1 MKREM
6 EPYQLIERSIIKK
19 YRKEL
24 WTPFIVAVKRY
35 ELIKAG
41 DKIAVCISGGKDSM
55 LMAKLMQE
63 LQRHSDVP
71 FELVFLVMDP
81 GYNEINRQKIE
92 SNAELLHIPV
102 TIFESNIFSVANNT
116 DKNPC
121 YLCARMRRGHLY
133 SKAKEMGCNK
143 IALGH
148 HFNDVIETTVMSMFY
163 GSQLQAMP
171 PMLHSTSFPGMTL
184 IRPMYCIREEDI
196 LAWKRYNELEF
207 IQCACRFTEN
217 CTMCDNG
224 GGGSKRQET
233 KILLRRLKRDNPN
246 IENSIFRSLLD
257 IAEKETEKSS
267 TNKTGFS
274 HNPAGYTVKFY
285 NGSTI
290 TTLNSKPDSI
300 RGKRATLLFFDEAAF
315 CSDELIAACEP
326 FTTQDGDFVTDT
338 DKNYNPE
345 TQARKAPNQLV
356 YASSQDTMDK
366 VFYKY
371 YKDFAKKMIAGN
383 RDYFVCDMICDVA
396 IHVYMNGEPYK
407 PLLSQDKVDAAL
419 KTSREKAMREYYN
432 KPSRDGGVNQIV
444 KWGTVRRNE
453 RKYLPQL
460 YWDKQYK
467 YVIAF
472 DPARTMDNSIVSIMR
487 IYNDPENGMCGDIIN
502 CVNMVDLANSKK
514 YKMDSNRQIEELREL
529 ILHYNGQNP
538 DYEYIDSLM
547 IDQGA
552 GGGGTSTYADGL
564 LNNWTDKSGTEHR
577 GFIDANHELYE
588 GYDARYPDAVDKL
601 RLISPR
607 KFRSVMFEELIEL
620 MNLGVVHFPLEYNGG
635 DYVQVVDGVDKAT
648 GQEILK
654 THELSLDEQTAWVNI
669 DLMKNEIT
677 SMQKT
682 TNPENTSVTYALP
695 PDRANKMHDDRAYT
709 LVLLAHRL
717 YELRRKDKVRQSA
730 VETMTTPPICISNI
744 DF

>member
-1 MKREM
+1 MRMKQRA
-6 EPYQLIERSIIKK
+6 PII
-19 YRKEL
+19 
-24 WTPFIVAVKRY
+24 TAVKRKIY
-35 ELIKAG
+35 ECDAATIAFYRRNPVIAARDLLGIQLFDAQAYMLEQSWNAGHVVWACSRNFGKSFVGSVFIILKAILYEDQAIYIVSSVG
-41 DKIAVCISGGKDSM
+41 DQ
-55 LMAKLMQE
+55 AKE
-63 LQRHSDVP
+63 T
-71 FELVFLVMDP
+71 F
-81 GYNEINRQKIE
+81 NKIE
-92 SNAELLHIPV
+92 QIV
-102 TIFESNIFSVANNT
+102 TRSGNT
-116 DKNPC
+116 
-121 YLCARMRRGHLY
+121 A
-133 SKAKEMGCNK
+133 S
-143 IALGH
+143 
-148 HFNDVIETTVMSMFY
+148 
-163 GSQLQAMP
+163 
-171 PMLHSTSFPGMTL
+171 
-184 IRPMYCIREEDI
+184 
-196 LAWKRYNELEF
+196 
-207 IQCACRFTEN
+207 
-217 CTMCDNG
+217 
-224 GGGSKRQET
+224 
-233 KILLRRLKRDNPN
+233 
-246 IENSIFRSLLD
+246 SIRSLLD

-472 DPARTMDNSIVSIMR
+472 DPARTMDNSIVLIMR

>member
-1 MKREM
+1 MKALLYENQAI
-6 EPYQLIERSIIKK
+6 YIVSSVGDQA
-19 YRKEL
+19 KE
-24 WTPFIVAVKRY
+24 TF
-35 ELIKAG
+35 
-41 DKIAVCISGGKDSM
+41 
-55 LMAKLMQE
+55 
-63 LQRHSDVP
+63 
-71 FELVFLVMDP
+71 
-81 GYNEINRQKIE
+81 NKIE
-92 SNAELLHIPV
+92 SIV
-102 TIFESNIFSVANNT
+102 TRSGNT
-116 DKNPC
+116 
-121 YLCARMRRGHLY
+121 A
-133 SKAKEMGCNK
+133 A
-143 IALGH
+143 
-148 HFNDVIETTVMSMFY
+148 
-163 GSQLQAMP
+163 
-171 PMLHSTSFPGMTL
+171 
-184 IRPMYCIREEDI
+184 
-196 LAWKRYNELEF
+196 
-207 IQCACRFTEN
+207 
-217 CTMCDNG
+217 
-224 GGGSKRQET
+224 
-233 KILLRRLKRDNPN
+233 
-246 IENSIFRSLLD
+246 SIRSLQD
-257 IAEKETEKSS
+257 IAEKETEKSP
-267 TNKTGFS
+267 TNKSGFS
-274 HNPAGYTVKFY
+274 HNPAGYTTKFY

-290 TTLNSKPDSI
+290 TTLNSQPDSI

-326 FTTQDGDFVTDT
+326 FTTQDRDFVTDT
-338 DKNYNPE
+338 DKSYNPE
-345 TQARKAPNQLV
+345 TQTRQAPNQLV

-366 VFYKY
+366 LFYKY
-371 YKDFAKKMIAGN
+371 YKQFAKRMIAGD

-407 PLLSQDKVDAAL
+407 ALLSQDKVDAAL
-419 KTSREKAMREYYN
+419 KVSREKAMREYYN
-432 KPSRDGGVNQIV
+432 RPSRDGGVNQIV

-453 RKYLPQL
+453 RKYLPQI

-502 CVNMVDLANSKK
+502 CVNMVDLANAKK

-538 DYEYIDSLM
+538 DYEYIDALM

-564 LNNWTDKSGTEHR
+564 LNNWTDKSGVEHR

-607 KFRSVMFEELIEL
+607 KYRSVMFEELIEL
-620 MNLGVVHFPLEYNGG
+620 MNLGVIHFPLEYNGG
-635 DYVQVVDGVDKAT
+635 DYVQVVDGIDKAT

-654 THELSLDEQTAWVNI
+654 THELSLEEQTSWVNI

-695 PDRANKMHDDRAYT
+695 PDRINKLHDDRAYT

-730 VETMTTPPICISNI
+730 VEIVDKAPCCISSI

>member
-1 MKREM
+1 MRMKQRA
-6 EPYQLIERSIIKK
+6 PII
-19 YRKEL
+19 
-24 WTPFIVAVKRY
+24 TAVKRKIY
-35 ELIKAG
+35 ECDAATIAFYRRNPVIAARDLLGIQLFDAQAYMLEQSWNAGHVVWACSRNFGKSFVGSVFIILKAILYEDQAIYIVSSVG
-41 DKIAVCISGGKDSM
+41 DQ
-55 LMAKLMQE
+55 AKE
-63 LQRHSDVP
+63 T
-71 FELVFLVMDP
+71 F
-81 GYNEINRQKIE
+81 NKIE
-92 SNAELLHIPV
+92 QIV
-102 TIFESNIFSVANNT
+102 TRSGNT
-116 DKNPC
+116 
-121 YLCARMRRGHLY
+121 A
-133 SKAKEMGCNK
+133 S
-143 IALGH
+143 
-148 HFNDVIETTVMSMFY
+148 
-163 GSQLQAMP
+163 
-171 PMLHSTSFPGMTL
+171 
-184 IRPMYCIREEDI
+184 
-196 LAWKRYNELEF
+196 
-207 IQCACRFTEN
+207 
-217 CTMCDNG
+217 
-224 GGGSKRQET
+224 
-233 KILLRRLKRDNPN
+233 
-246 IENSIFRSLLD
+246 SIRSLLD
-257 IAEKETEKSS
+257 IAEKQTEKSS

-356 YASSQDTMDK
+356 YASSQDTMNK

>member
-1 MKREM
+1 MKQRA
-6 EPYQLIERSIIKK
+6 PII
-19 YRKEL
+19 
-24 WTPFIVAVKRY
+24 TAVKRKIY
-35 ELIKAG
+35 ECDAATIAFYRRNPVIAARDLLGIQLFDAQAYMLEQSWNAGHVVWACSRNFGKSFVGSVFIILKAILYEDQAIYIVSSVG
-41 DKIAVCISGGKDSM
+41 DQ
-55 LMAKLMQE
+55 AKE
-63 LQRHSDVP
+63 T
-71 FELVFLVMDP
+71 F
-81 GYNEINRQKIE
+81 NKIE
-92 SNAELLHIPV
+92 QIV
-102 TIFESNIFSVANNT
+102 TRSGNT
-116 DKNPC
+116 
-121 YLCARMRRGHLY
+121 A
-133 SKAKEMGCNK
+133 S
-143 IALGH
+143 
-148 HFNDVIETTVMSMFY
+148 
-163 GSQLQAMP
+163 
-171 PMLHSTSFPGMTL
+171 
-184 IRPMYCIREEDI
+184 
-196 LAWKRYNELEF
+196 
-207 IQCACRFTEN
+207 
-217 CTMCDNG
+217 
-224 GGGSKRQET
+224 
-233 KILLRRLKRDNPN
+233 
-246 IENSIFRSLLD
+246 SIRSLLD

-472 DPARTMDNSIVSIMR
+472 DPARTMDNSIVSVMR
-487 IYNDPENGMCGDIIN
+487 IYDDKENGMCGDIIN
-502 CVNMVDLANSKK
+502 CVNMVDLANAKK
-514 YKMDSNRQIEELREL
+514 YKMDSNRQIDELREL

-564 LNNWTDKSGTEHR
+564 LNNWIDKSGTEHR

-620 MNLGVVHFPLEYNGG
+620 MNLGVIHFPLEYNGG

-730 VETMTTPPICISNI
+730 VETMTAPPICISNI

>member
-1 MKREM
+1 MLEQSWNAGHVVWACSRNFGK
-6 EPYQLIERSIIKK
+6 SFVGSVFIILKAIL
-19 YRKEL
+19 YEDQAIYIVSSVGDQAKE
-24 WTPFIVAVKRY
+24 TF
-35 ELIKAG
+35 
-41 DKIAVCISGGKDSM
+41 
-55 LMAKLMQE
+55 
-63 LQRHSDVP
+63 
-71 FELVFLVMDP
+71 
-81 GYNEINRQKIE
+81 NKIE
-92 SNAELLHIPV
+92 QIV
-102 TIFESNIFSVANNT
+102 TRSGNT
-116 DKNPC
+116 
-121 YLCARMRRGHLY
+121 A
-133 SKAKEMGCNK
+133 S
-143 IALGH
+143 
-148 HFNDVIETTVMSMFY
+148 
-163 GSQLQAMP
+163 
-171 PMLHSTSFPGMTL
+171 
-184 IRPMYCIREEDI
+184 
-196 LAWKRYNELEF
+196 
-207 IQCACRFTEN
+207 
-217 CTMCDNG
+217 
-224 GGGSKRQET
+224 
-233 KILLRRLKRDNPN
+233 
-246 IENSIFRSLLD
+246 SIRSLLD

>member
-1 MKREM
+1 MKQRA
-6 EPYQLIERSIIKK
+6 PII
-19 YRKEL
+19 
-24 WTPFIVAVKRY
+24 TAVKRKIY
-35 ELIKAG
+35 ECDAATIAFYRRNPVIAARDLLGIQLFDAQAYMLEQSWNAGHVVWACSRNFGKSFVGSVFIILKAILYEDQAIYIVSSVG
-41 DKIAVCISGGKDSM
+41 DQ
-55 LMAKLMQE
+55 AKE
-63 LQRHSDVP
+63 T
-71 FELVFLVMDP
+71 F
-81 GYNEINRQKIE
+81 NKIE
-92 SNAELLHIPV
+92 QIV
-102 TIFESNIFSVANNT
+102 TRSGNT
-116 DKNPC
+116 
-121 YLCARMRRGHLY
+121 A
-133 SKAKEMGCNK
+133 S
-143 IALGH
+143 
-148 HFNDVIETTVMSMFY
+148 
-163 GSQLQAMP
+163 
-171 PMLHSTSFPGMTL
+171 
-184 IRPMYCIREEDI
+184 
-196 LAWKRYNELEF
+196 
-207 IQCACRFTEN
+207 
-217 CTMCDNG
+217 
-224 GGGSKRQET
+224 
-233 KILLRRLKRDNPN
+233 
-246 IENSIFRSLLD
+246 SIRSLLD

-472 DPARTMDNSIVSIMR
+472 DPARTMDNSIVSVMR
-487 IYNDPENGMCGDIIN
+487 IYDDKENGMCGDIIN
-502 CVNMVDLANSKK
+502 CVNMVDLANAKK
-514 YKMDSNRQIEELREL
+514 YKMDSNRQIDELREL

-564 LNNWTDKSGTEHR
+564 LNNWIDKSGTEHR

-620 MNLGVVHFPLEYNGG
+620 MNLGVIHFPLEYNGG

>member
-1 MKREM
+1 MGD
-6 EPYQLIERSIIKK
+6 QA
-19 YRKEL
+19 KE
-24 WTPFIVAVKRY
+24 TF
-35 ELIKAG
+35 
-41 DKIAVCISGGKDSM
+41 
-55 LMAKLMQE
+55 
-63 LQRHSDVP
+63 
-71 FELVFLVMDP
+71 
-81 GYNEINRQKIE
+81 NKIE
-92 SNAELLHIPV
+92 QIV
-102 TIFESNIFSVANNT
+102 TRSGNT
-116 DKNPC
+116 
-121 YLCARMRRGHLY
+121 A
-133 SKAKEMGCNK
+133 S
-143 IALGH
+143 
-148 HFNDVIETTVMSMFY
+148 
-163 GSQLQAMP
+163 
-171 PMLHSTSFPGMTL
+171 
-184 IRPMYCIREEDI
+184 
-196 LAWKRYNELEF
+196 
-207 IQCACRFTEN
+207 
-217 CTMCDNG
+217 
-224 GGGSKRQET
+224 
-233 KILLRRLKRDNPN
+233 
-246 IENSIFRSLLD
+246 SIRSLLD

-472 DPARTMDNSIVSIMR
+472 DPARTMDNSIVSVMR
-487 IYNDPENGMCGDIIN
+487 IYDDKENGICGDIIN
-502 CVNMVDLANSKK
+502 CVNMVDLANAKK
-514 YKMDSNRQIEELREL
+514 YKMDSNRQIDELREL

-564 LNNWTDKSGTEHR
+564 LNNWIDKSGTEHR

-620 MNLGVVHFPLEYNGG
+620 MNLGVIHFPLEYNGG

-730 VETMTTPPICISNI
+730 VEIMTAPPICISNI

>member
-1 MKREM
+1 MRMKQRA
-6 EPYQLIERSIIKK
+6 PII
-19 YRKEL
+19 
-24 WTPFIVAVKRY
+24 TAVKRKIY
-35 ELIKAG
+35 ECDAATIAFYRRNPVIAARDLLGIQLFDAQAYMLEQSWNAGHVVWACSRNFGKSFVGSVFIILKALLYENQAIYIVSSVG
-41 DKIAVCISGGKDSM
+41 DQ
-55 LMAKLMQE
+55 AKE
-63 LQRHSDVP
+63 T
-71 FELVFLVMDP
+71 F
-81 GYNEINRQKIE
+81 NKIE
-92 SNAELLHIPV
+92 SIV
-102 TIFESNIFSVANNT
+102 TRSGNT
-116 DKNPC
+116 
-121 YLCARMRRGHLY
+121 A
-133 SKAKEMGCNK
+133 A
-143 IALGH
+143 
-148 HFNDVIETTVMSMFY
+148 
-163 GSQLQAMP
+163 
-171 PMLHSTSFPGMTL
+171 
-184 IRPMYCIREEDI
+184 
-196 LAWKRYNELEF
+196 
-207 IQCACRFTEN
+207 
-217 CTMCDNG
+217 
-224 GGGSKRQET
+224 
-233 KILLRRLKRDNPN
+233 
-246 IENSIFRSLLD
+246 SIRSLQD
-257 IAEKETEKSS
+257 IAEKETEKSP
-267 TNKTGFS
+267 TNKSGFS
-274 HNPAGYTVKFY
+274 HNPAGYTTKFY

-290 TTLNSKPDSI
+290 TTLNSQPDSI

-326 FTTQDGDFVTDT
+326 FTTQDRDFVTDT
-338 DKNYNPE
+338 DKSYNPE
-345 TQARKAPNQLV
+345 TQTRQAPNQLV

-366 VFYKY
+366 LFYKY
-371 YKDFAKKMIAGN
+371 YKQFAKRMIAGD

-407 PLLSQDKVDAAL
+407 ALLSQDKVDAAL
-419 KTSREKAMREYYN
+419 KVSREKAMREYYN
-432 KPSRDGGVNQIV
+432 RPSRDGGVNQIV

-453 RKYLPQL
+453 RKYLPQI

-487 IYNDPENGMCGDIIN
+487 IYNDPENGMCGDVIN
-502 CVNMVDLANSKK
+502 CVNMVDLANAKK

-538 DYEYIDSLM
+538 DYEYIDTLM

-564 LNNWTDKSGTEHR
+564 LNNWTDKSGVEHR

-607 KFRSVMFEELIEL
+607 KYRSVMFEELIEL
-620 MNLGVVHFPLEYNGG
+620 MNLGVIHFPLEYNGG
-635 DYVQVVDGVDKAT
+635 DYVQVVDGIDKAT

-654 THELSLDEQTAWVNI
+654 THELSLEEQTSWVNI

-695 PDRANKMHDDRAYT
+695 PDRVNKLHDDRAYT

-730 VETMTTPPICISNI
+730 VEIVDQAPCCISSI

>member
-1 MKREM
+1 MKQRA
-6 EPYQLIERSIIKK
+6 PII
-19 YRKEL
+19 
-24 WTPFIVAVKRY
+24 TAVKRKIY
-35 ELIKAG
+35 ECDAATIAFYRRNPVIAARDLLGIQLFDAQAYMLEQSWNAGHVVWACSRNFGKSFVGSVFIILKALLYENQAIYIVSSVG
-41 DKIAVCISGGKDSM
+41 DQ
-55 LMAKLMQE
+55 AKE
-63 LQRHSDVP
+63 T
-71 FELVFLVMDP
+71 F
-81 GYNEINRQKIE
+81 NKIE
-92 SNAELLHIPV
+92 SIV
-102 TIFESNIFSVANNT
+102 TRSGNT
-116 DKNPC
+116 
-121 YLCARMRRGHLY
+121 A
-133 SKAKEMGCNK
+133 A
-143 IALGH
+143 
-148 HFNDVIETTVMSMFY
+148 
-163 GSQLQAMP
+163 
-171 PMLHSTSFPGMTL
+171 
-184 IRPMYCIREEDI
+184 
-196 LAWKRYNELEF
+196 
-207 IQCACRFTEN
+207 
-217 CTMCDNG
+217 
-224 GGGSKRQET
+224 
-233 KILLRRLKRDNPN
+233 
-246 IENSIFRSLLD
+246 SIRSLQD
-257 IAEKETEKSS
+257 IAEKETEKSP
-267 TNKTGFS
+267 TNKSGFS
-274 HNPAGYTVKFY
+274 HNPAGYTTKFY

-290 TTLNSKPDSI
+290 TTLNSQPDSI

-326 FTTQDGDFVTDT
+326 FTTQDRDFVTDT
-338 DKNYNPE
+338 DKSYNPE
-345 TQARKAPNQLV
+345 TQTRQAPNQLV

-366 VFYKY
+366 LFYKY
-371 YKDFAKKMIAGN
+371 YKQFAKRMIAGD

-407 PLLSQDKVDAAL
+407 ALLSQDKVDAAL
-419 KTSREKAMREYYN
+419 KVSREKAMREYYN
-432 KPSRDGGVNQIV
+432 RPSRDGGVNQIV

-453 RKYLPQL
+453 RKYLPQI

-487 IYNDPENGMCGDIIN
+487 IYNDPENGMCGDVIN
-502 CVNMVDLANSKK
+502 CVNMVDLANAKK

-538 DYEYIDSLM
+538 DYEYIDTLM

-564 LNNWTDKSGTEHR
+564 LNNWTDKSGVEHR

-607 KFRSVMFEELIEL
+607 KYRSVMFEELIEL
-620 MNLGVVHFPLEYNGG
+620 VNLGVIHFPLEYNGG
-635 DYVQVVDGVDKAT
+635 DYVQVVDGVDKET

>member
-1 MKREM
+1 MRTKQRA
-6 EPYQLIERSIIKK
+6 PII
-19 YRKEL
+19 
-24 WTPFIVAVKRY
+24 TAVKRKIY
-35 ELIKAG
+35 ECDAATIAFYRRNPVIAARDLLGIQLFDAQAYMLEQSWNAGHVVWACSRNFGKSFVGSVFIILKAILYEDQAIYIVSSVG
-41 DKIAVCISGGKDSM
+41 DQ
-55 LMAKLMQE
+55 AKE
-63 LQRHSDVP
+63 T
-71 FELVFLVMDP
+71 F
-81 GYNEINRQKIE
+81 NKIE
-92 SNAELLHIPV
+92 QIV
-102 TIFESNIFSVANNT
+102 TRSGNT
-116 DKNPC
+116 
-121 YLCARMRRGHLY
+121 A
-133 SKAKEMGCNK
+133 S
-143 IALGH
+143 
-148 HFNDVIETTVMSMFY
+148 
-163 GSQLQAMP
+163 
-171 PMLHSTSFPGMTL
+171 
-184 IRPMYCIREEDI
+184 
-196 LAWKRYNELEF
+196 
-207 IQCACRFTEN
+207 
-217 CTMCDNG
+217 
-224 GGGSKRQET
+224 
-233 KILLRRLKRDNPN
+233 
-246 IENSIFRSLLD
+246 SIRSLLD

-472 DPARTMDNSIVSIMR
+472 DPARTMDNSIVSVMR
-487 IYNDPENGMCGDIIN
+487 IYDDKENGMCGDIIN
-502 CVNMVDLANSKK
+502 CVNMVDLANAKK
-514 YKMDSNRQIEELREL
+514 YKMDSNRQIDELREL
-529 ILHYNGQNP
+529 ILRYNGQNP

-564 LNNWTDKSGTEHR
+564 LNNWIDKSGTEHR

-620 MNLGVVHFPLEYNGG
+620 MNLGVIHFPLEYNGG

>member
-1 MKREM
+1 MRMKQRA
-6 EPYQLIERSIIKK
+6 PII
-19 YRKEL
+19 
-24 WTPFIVAVKRY
+24 TAVKRKIY
-35 ELIKAG
+35 ECDAATIAFYRRNPVIAARDLLGIQLFDAQAYMLEQSWNAGHVVWACSRNFGKSFVGSVFIILKALLYENQAIYIVSSVG
-41 DKIAVCISGGKDSM
+41 DQ
-55 LMAKLMQE
+55 AKE
-63 LQRHSDVP
+63 T
-71 FELVFLVMDP
+71 F
-81 GYNEINRQKIE
+81 NKIE
-92 SNAELLHIPV
+92 SIV
-102 TIFESNIFSVANNT
+102 TRSGNT
-116 DKNPC
+116 
-121 YLCARMRRGHLY
+121 A
-133 SKAKEMGCNK
+133 A
-143 IALGH
+143 
-148 HFNDVIETTVMSMFY
+148 
-163 GSQLQAMP
+163 
-171 PMLHSTSFPGMTL
+171 
-184 IRPMYCIREEDI
+184 
-196 LAWKRYNELEF
+196 
-207 IQCACRFTEN
+207 
-217 CTMCDNG
+217 
-224 GGGSKRQET
+224 
-233 KILLRRLKRDNPN
+233 
-246 IENSIFRSLLD
+246 SIRSLQD
-257 IAEKETEKSS
+257 IAEKETEKSP
-267 TNKTGFS
+267 TNKSGFS
-274 HNPAGYTVKFY
+274 HNPAGYTTKFY

-290 TTLNSKPDSI
+290 TTLNSQPDSI

-326 FTTQDGDFVTDT
+326 FTTQDRDFVTDT
-338 DKNYNPE
+338 DKSYNPE
-345 TQARKAPNQLV
+345 TQTRQAPNQLV

-366 VFYKY
+366 LFYKY
-371 YKDFAKKMIAGN
+371 YKQFAKRMIAGD

-407 PLLSQDKVDAAL
+407 ALLSQDKVDAAL
-419 KTSREKAMREYYN
+419 KVSREKAMREYYN
-432 KPSRDGGVNQIV
+432 RPSRDGGVNQIV

-453 RKYLPQL
+453 RKYLPQI

-487 IYNDPENGMCGDIIN
+487 IYNDPENGMCGDVIN
-502 CVNMVDLANSKK
+502 CVNMVDLANAKK

-538 DYEYIDSLM
+538 DYEYIDTLM

-564 LNNWTDKSGTEHR
+564 LNNWTDKSGVEHR

-607 KFRSVMFEELIEL
+607 KYRSVMFEELIEL
-620 MNLGVVHFPLEYNGG
+620 VNLGVIHFPLEYNGG
-635 DYVQVVDGVDKAT
+635 DYVQVVDGVDKET

-730 VETMTTPPICISNI
+730 VETMTAPPICISNI

>member
-1 MKREM
+1 MRMKQRA
-6 EPYQLIERSIIKK
+6 PII
-19 YRKEL
+19 
-24 WTPFIVAVKRY
+24 TAVKRKIY
-35 ELIKAG
+35 ECDAATIAFYRRNPVIAARDLLGIQLFDAQAYMLERSWNAGHVVWACSRNFGKSFVGSVFIILKAILYEDQAIYIVSSVG
-41 DKIAVCISGGKDSM
+41 DQ
-55 LMAKLMQE
+55 AKE
-63 LQRHSDVP
+63 T
-71 FELVFLVMDP
+71 F
-81 GYNEINRQKIE
+81 NKIE
-92 SNAELLHIPV
+92 QIV
-102 TIFESNIFSVANNT
+102 TRSGNT
-116 DKNPC
+116 
-121 YLCARMRRGHLY
+121 A
-133 SKAKEMGCNK
+133 S
-143 IALGH
+143 
-148 HFNDVIETTVMSMFY
+148 
-163 GSQLQAMP
+163 
-171 PMLHSTSFPGMTL
+171 
-184 IRPMYCIREEDI
+184 
-196 LAWKRYNELEF
+196 
-207 IQCACRFTEN
+207 
-217 CTMCDNG
+217 
-224 GGGSKRQET
+224 
-233 KILLRRLKRDNPN
+233 
-246 IENSIFRSLLD
+246 SIRSLLD

-472 DPARTMDNSIVSIMR
+472 DPARTMDNSIISVMR
-487 IYNDPENGMCGDIIN
+487 IYDDKENGMCGDIIN
-502 CVNMVDLANSKK
+502 CVNMVDLANAKK
-514 YKMDSNRQIEELREL
+514 YKMDSNRQIDELHEL

-620 MNLGVVHFPLEYNGG
+620 MNLGVIHFPLEYNGG
-635 DYVQVVDGVDKAT
+635 DYVQVVDGVDKET

-730 VETMTTPPICISNI
+730 VETMTAPPICISNI

>member
-1 MKREM
+1 MRMKQRA
-6 EPYQLIERSIIKK
+6 PII
-19 YRKEL
+19 
-24 WTPFIVAVKRY
+24 TAVKRKIY
-35 ELIKAG
+35 ECDAATIAFYRRNPVIAARDLLGIQLFDAQAYMLEQSWNAGHVVWACSRNFGKSFVGSVFIILKAILYEDQAIYIVSSVG
-41 DKIAVCISGGKDSM
+41 DQ
-55 LMAKLMQE
+55 AKE
-63 LQRHSDVP
+63 T
-71 FELVFLVMDP
+71 F
-81 GYNEINRQKIE
+81 NKIE
-92 SNAELLHIPV
+92 QIV
-102 TIFESNIFSVANNT
+102 TRSGNT
-116 DKNPC
+116 
-121 YLCARMRRGHLY
+121 A
-133 SKAKEMGCNK
+133 S
-143 IALGH
+143 
-148 HFNDVIETTVMSMFY
+148 
-163 GSQLQAMP
+163 
-171 PMLHSTSFPGMTL
+171 
-184 IRPMYCIREEDI
+184 
-196 LAWKRYNELEF
+196 
-207 IQCACRFTEN
+207 
-217 CTMCDNG
+217 
-224 GGGSKRQET
+224 
-233 KILLRRLKRDNPN
+233 
-246 IENSIFRSLLD
+246 SIRSLLD

-472 DPARTMDNSIVSIMR
+472 DPARTMDNSIVSVMR
-487 IYNDPENGMCGDIIN
+487 IYDDKENGMCGDIIN
-502 CVNMVDLANSKK
+502 CVNMVDLANAKK
-514 YKMDSNRQIEELREL
+514 YKMDSNRQIDELREL

-564 LNNWTDKSGTEHR
+564 LNNWIDKSGTEHR

-620 MNLGVVHFPLEYNGG
+620 MNLGVIHFPLEYNGG

>member
-1 MKREM
+1 MRMKQRA
-6 EPYQLIERSIIKK
+6 PII
-19 YRKEL
+19 
-24 WTPFIVAVKRY
+24 TAVKRKIY
-35 ELIKAG
+35 ECDAATIAFYRRNPVIAARDLLGIQLFDAQAYMLEQSWNAGHVVWACSRNFGKSFVGSVFIILKAILYEDQAIYIVSSVG
-41 DKIAVCISGGKDSM
+41 DQ
-55 LMAKLMQE
+55 AKE
-63 LQRHSDVP
+63 T
-71 FELVFLVMDP
+71 F
-81 GYNEINRQKIE
+81 NKIE
-92 SNAELLHIPV
+92 QIV
-102 TIFESNIFSVANNT
+102 TRSGNT
-116 DKNPC
+116 
-121 YLCARMRRGHLY
+121 A
-133 SKAKEMGCNK
+133 S
-143 IALGH
+143 
-148 HFNDVIETTVMSMFY
+148 
-163 GSQLQAMP
+163 
-171 PMLHSTSFPGMTL
+171 
-184 IRPMYCIREEDI
+184 
-196 LAWKRYNELEF
+196 
-207 IQCACRFTEN
+207 
-217 CTMCDNG
+217 
-224 GGGSKRQET
+224 
-233 KILLRRLKRDNPN
+233 
-246 IENSIFRSLLD
+246 SIRSLLD

-472 DPARTMDNSIVSIMR
+472 DPARTMDNSIVSVMR
-487 IYNDPENGMCGDIIN
+487 IYDDKENGMCGDIIN
-502 CVNMVDLANSKK
+502 CVNMVDLANAKK
-514 YKMDSNRQIEELREL
+514 YKMDSNRQIDELREL
-529 ILHYNGQNP
+529 ILRYNGQNP

-564 LNNWTDKSGTEHR
+564 LNNWIDKSGTEHR

-620 MNLGVVHFPLEYNGG
+620 MNLGVIHFPLEYNGG

-669 DLMKNEIT
+669 DIMKNEIT